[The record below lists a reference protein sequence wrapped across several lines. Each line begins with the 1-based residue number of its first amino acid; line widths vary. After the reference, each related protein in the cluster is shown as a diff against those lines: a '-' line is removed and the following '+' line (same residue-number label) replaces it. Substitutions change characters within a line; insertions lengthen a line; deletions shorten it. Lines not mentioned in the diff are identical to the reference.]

1 MKDCYKPLYANK
13 MDNPEEAGKFL
24 ERYNLYRLNQEE
36 VEDTTSSVTSTKTET
51 MILNLPIII
60 IKQLH
65 NWMAS
70 QANSIKHLEKSYHS
84 SFLKSSKKSQGKEHS
99 GMFCEATITLIPKPD
114 KNITYKKENY
124 KAILMMNIDAKNLN
138 KILAN

>member
-1 MKDCYKPLYANK
+1 
-13 MDNPEEAGKFL
+13 MDNLEEADKFL

-36 VEDTTSSVTSTKTET
+36 VEDTNSSVTSTKIET

-60 IKQLH
+60 IIIIKKQLQ
-65 NWMAS
+65 NQMAS

-99 GMFCEATITLIPKPD
+99 GMFCEPITLIPKPD
-114 KNITYKKENY
+114 KNITKNENY
-124 KAILMMNIDAKNLN
+124 KPVSLMNIHTKLLD

>member
-1 MKDCYKPLYANK
+1 
-13 MDNPEEAGKFL
+13 
-24 ERYNLYRLNQEE
+24 
-36 VEDTTSSVTSTKTET
+36 

-60 IKQLH
+60 IIIIKKQLQ
-65 NWMAS
+65 NQMAS

-99 GMFCEATITLIPKPD
+99 GMFCEPITLIPKPD
-114 KNITYKKENY
+114 KNITKNENY
-124 KAILMMNIDAKNLN
+124 KPVSLMNIHTKLLD

>member
-1 MKDCYKPLYANK
+1 
-13 MDNPEEAGKFL
+13 MDNLEEADKFL

-36 VEDTTSSVTSTKTET
+36 VEDTNSSVTSTKIET

-60 IKQLH
+60 IIIKKQLQ
-65 NWMAS
+65 NQMAS

-99 GMFCEATITLIPKPD
+99 GIFCEPITLIPKPD
-114 KNITYKKENY
+114 KNITKNENY
-124 KAILMMNIDAKNLN
+124 KPVSLMNIHTKLLD